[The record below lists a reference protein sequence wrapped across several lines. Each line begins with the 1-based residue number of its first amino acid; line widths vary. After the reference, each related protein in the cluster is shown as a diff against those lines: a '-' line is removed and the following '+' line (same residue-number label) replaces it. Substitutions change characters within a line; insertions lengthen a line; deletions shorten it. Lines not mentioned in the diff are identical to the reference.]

1 MAISFNSENI
11 TFDLKQKIRHKQWIR
26 TYVKF
31 QQQLPG
37 DLNFIFTSNERLR
50 LMNREYLNHNYFTD
64 VITFDYTDDN
74 ITSGD
79 IFISMD
85 QVKKNA
91 KFYAVEDDEELRRVM
106 IHGVL
111 HLLGFKDD
119 SSDEKETMREKENE
133 ALHLWLKLAEN
144 DF

>member
-133 ALHLWLKLAEN
+133 ALHLWLKMAEN